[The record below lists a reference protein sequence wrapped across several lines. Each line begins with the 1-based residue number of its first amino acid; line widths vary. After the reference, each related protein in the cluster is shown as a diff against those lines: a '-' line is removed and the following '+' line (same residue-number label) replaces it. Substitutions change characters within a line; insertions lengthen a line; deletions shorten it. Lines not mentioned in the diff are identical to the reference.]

1 MAPVRSLLVLGSLA
15 LLLGGCRKPEAVRHY
30 QAPKDPM
37 WRMVAA
43 IVPAANETWFFKL
56 VAPPAR
62 LLMTAK
68 DEFTG
73 FIRSLKIAESVTWTL
88 PPGWTAESGSGE
100 RRSTLRF
107 GTDDPRLE
115 VSVVRLPGD
124 AGGVLQNVNR
134 WRGQL
139 GIDPIGEA
147 ALASQSTPLEVSG
160 AKVTLVDLQGPRKP
174 AMGPK
179 MGGSMGAPEP
189 ETDGSEKPAMAG
201 YRSMFGY
208 QVPGGWIENPKP
220 QNDRILEFRAGE
232 GGSAALVTL
241 SIFPGQT
248 GDLAM
253 NVNRWRQQAGLGPLD
268 AEAAEGMARS
278 MTFLGRDGFYV
289 EVMGASRG
297 IVCVFVLDQ
306 QASMF
311 LKMDGTAEAVD
322 RQKPLFHAF
331 LQSLKV
337 TKHG

>member
-1 MAPVRSLLVLGSLA
+1 VRSLLVFGALA
-15 LLLGGCRKPEAVRHY
+15 ILAGGCRKPEEVRHY

-43 IVPAANETWFFKL
+43 IVPAANETWFFKV
-56 VAPPAR
+56 VAPPRR
-62 LLMTAK
+62 LSASM

-107 GTDDPRLE
+107 GKDDPRLE
-115 VSVVRLPGD
+115 VSVVRLPAD

-139 GIDPIGEA
+139 GLDSIGEA

-160 AKVTLVDLQGPRKP
+160 AKVILVDLQGPRKP

-179 MGGSMGAPEP
+179 MGGSMGGPEP
-189 ETDGSEKPAMAG
+189 ERASPEKPSMAD

-208 QVPGGWIENPKP
+208 QVPGGWVENPKP
-220 QNDRILEFRAGE
+220 QKDRILEFRAGE

-241 SIFPGQT
+241 SIFPGMT
-248 GDLAM
+248 GDVAM
-253 NVNRWRQQAGLGPLD
+253 NVNRWRQQAGLEPLEP
-268 AEAAEGMARS
+268 AAAEGMART
-278 MTFLGRDGFYV
+278 MTFLNRDGFYV
-289 EVMGASRG
+289 EVLGASRG
-297 IVCVFVLDQ
+297 IICVFVLDQ

-311 LKMDGTAEAVD
+311 LKMDGTAETVD